1 MDAQL
6 RALADGTRREILA
19 LTALRELSANQ
30 IAERFPI
37 SRPAVS
43 QHLKVLR
50 DVGLLVVR
58 SQGTRR
64 LYRTDRAALDALLR
78 ALGSFWEERLLRLK
92 LAAEAAE
99 WHSPDDSQR

>member
-19 LTALRELSANQ
+19 LAALGELSANQ
-30 IAERFPI
+30 IAEHFPI

-58 SQGTRR
+58 SQGTQR
-64 LYRTDRAALDALLR
+64 LYRTDRSGLDALLR
-78 ALGSFWEERLLRLK
+78 DLGSFWDERLLRLK

-99 WHSPDDSQR
+99 WQSVEN